1 MHSIQ
6 PSAKEIFG
14 VISLSFNTLI
24 QCIEYISGIIN
35 AILILIM
42 TPMTLE
48 VFQSDA
54 IRENFLFC
62 FF

>member
-6 PSAKEIFG
+6 PSAKGIFG
-14 VISLSFNTLI
+14 AISLSFNTLI